1 MQKILCCAL
10 GIGMAMLGWSAQTS
24 TPATKKVPAKTRA
37 TAAKKSSTSASK
49 SSTALHRKGSG
60 VTKSTATH
68 KPGST
73 SHRTSAGAG
82 TGPGTGSSTAGKTA
96 SARSSAARRGKK
108 GTATAGRRPATTWRN
123 RQLAP
128 TPDRYKEIQSALAA
142 KGYLK
147 PEEATGTWGAS
158 SASALKRFQADQNLD
173 ASGKLTAMSLIA
185 LGLGPKHETVMAKPP
200 DAR

>member
-1 MQKILCCAL
+1 MTI
-10 GIGMAMLGWSAQTS
+10 LGWSAQTS
-24 TPATKKVPAKTRA
+24 TPATQKAPAKTRA

-60 VTKSTATH
+60 VTKSSATH

-73 SHRTSAGAG
+73 SHRTSAGAA
-82 TGPGTGSSTAGKTA
+82 TGPGTGSSTAGKSA
-96 SARSSAARRGKK
+96 SARSSASRRGKK
-108 GTATAGRRPATTWRN
+108 GAATTAARRPATTWRN

-128 TPDRYKEIQSALAA
+128 TPDRYKEIQNALAA

-147 PEEATGTWGAS
+147 PEEATGTWGPS
-158 SASALKRFQADQNLD
+158 SGEALKRFQADQNLD

-185 LGLGPKHETVMAKPP
+185 LGLGPKHETAMAKPP
-200 DAR
+200 DPR